1 MVTVTFTKN
10 IQRHLA
16 CPSFQVEGETVRA
29 VMEAVFRANAAA
41 RSYVLDD
48 QNALRKHMLIFVNGK
63 QIEDRIHLSDPVP
76 AGAELHVMQALSGG

>member
-16 CPSFQVEGETVRA
+16 CPAFEVEGATVRQ

-48 QNALRKHMLIFVNGK
+48 QGALRKHMLIFVNGR
-63 QIEDRIHLSDPVP
+63 QIEDRINLSDAVSE
-76 AGAELHVMQALSGG
+76 GAELHVMQALSGG